1 MKQYQSQDI
10 TKLAK
15 ALLLVQR
22 VLQPAVKDALNPFAK
37 NRYASLNSIMD
48 VCREPLLDNG
58 IWLCQYPVPVGIGG
72 VAEKW

>member
-1 MKQYQSQDI
+1 MEQYQSQEI

-37 NRYASLNSIMD
+37 NRYASLTAMRCHLRWKSPYYR
-48 VCREPLLDNG
+48 VSS
-58 IWLCQYPVPVGIGG
+58 
-72 VAEKW
+72 